1 MNLAKNISARE
12 NVKEKLLVR
21 VLSKFIIGFVRDIVD
36 SHHYF
41 SKNDKIFLKSE
52 IFPPS
57 EEGSLLQ
64 I

>member
-41 SKNDKIFLKSE
+41 SKK
-52 IFPPS
+52 
-57 EEGSLLQ
+57 
-64 I
+64 